1 MCDVSVRPATP
12 ADLPAIHEIYNEAV
26 RNTTATYDH
35 KPRDF
40 AYRERWFQDHEEARY
55 PVFVATGPGEH
66 VLGWSSLS
74 QYHDRFGYRFTAENS
89 VYVAAG
95 QRGRGIGR
103 MLLPPL
109 IATARRR
116 GLHVIIAAIDAQ
128 NEASVRLHASF
139 GFQQVGLF
147 REVGHKFGR
156 WLDVLYMQLVV

>member
-1 MCDVSVRPATP
+1 
-12 ADLPAIHEIYNEAV
+12 
-26 RNTTATYDH
+26 
-35 KPRDF
+35 
-40 AYRERWFQDHEEARY
+40 
-55 PVFVATGPGEH
+55 
-66 VLGWSSLS
+66 
-74 QYHDRFGYRFTAENS
+74 
-89 VYVAAG
+89 
-95 QRGRGIGR
+95 